1 MTASKNALI
10 LLATLTVSQPGFA
23 QEQTSWT
30 QYVDRSGTRVAF
42 PVDVFPSDAGPA
54 EQGRGQRFRTNDGR
68 AQLAIYTLPNPL
80 RESPATYLRNRLR
93 VSTAMLKYRRV
104 TPRFYA
110 LSSARDGFIYYS
122 RCNFARQIHCI
133 YMTYPEHEKRA
144 WDSVVTRVSN
154 SLRSG

>member
-1 MTASKNALI
+1 MKPSKTAL
-10 LLATLTVSQPGFA
+10 LLAAALGVTQPGFA
-23 QEQTSWT
+23 QEQTSWM
-30 QYVDRSGTRVAF
+30 QYADRSGTRVAF
-42 PVDVFPSDAGPA
+42 PVDVFPSGAGPA

-68 AQLAIYTLPNPL
+68 AQLAIYTLANLL

-93 VSTAMLKYRRV
+93 VSSAMLTYRRV
-104 TPRFYA
+104 TPRFYV

-144 WDSVVTRVSN
+144 WDALVTRVSN